1 MKVGD
6 LVKPAAAQLLNC
18 AKIGIII
25 SIIQR
30 SEHDMGGERTEDYA
44 LVMWSEKPG
53 IFTDQISHERISLI
67 DKIEVVSE
75 SR

>member
-1 MKVGD
+1 MNIGD
-6 LVKPAAAQLLNC
+6 LVQPGRMNLLNC

-25 SIIQR
+25 SIIRR

-53 IFTDQISHERISLI
+53 IFTDQISHERISQL
-67 DKIEVVSE
+67 E
-75 SR
+75 SVINASR